1 MGETL
6 SKGHATNHYEEYY
19 NYYLITII
27 ISNIAVINT
36 IIITVIIITER
47 LGGISLKAGYIYLFD
62 LQFDQDALFAFFFV
76 TFHLMLVFWICRVGH
91 KFERISNKHF

>member
-6 SKGHATNHYEEYY
+6 SKGHATNHEEYY

-62 LQFDQDALFAFFFV
+62 LQFDQDALFCLFLCHF
-76 TFHLMLVFWICRVGH
+76 LLNVG
-91 KFERISNKHF
+91 FLDL

>member
-19 NYYLITII
+19 NYYLIAII

-47 LGGISLKAGYIYLFD
+47 LVGISLKAGYIYLFD
-62 LQFDQDALFAFFFV
+62 LQFDQDALFCLFLCHFS
-76 TFHLMLVFWICRVGH
+76 LNVG
-91 KFERISNKHF
+91 FLDL

>member
-62 LQFDQDALFAFFFV
+62 LQFDQDALFCLFLCHFSFN
-76 TFHLMLVFWICRVGH
+76 VG
-91 KFERISNKHF
+91 FLDL

>member
-6 SKGHATNHYEEYY
+6 SKGHATNHYEECY
-19 NYYLITII
+19 NYYLIAII

-62 LQFDQDALFAFFFV
+62 LQFDQDALFCLFLCHFS
-76 TFHLMLVFWICRVGH
+76 LNVG
-91 KFERISNKHF
+91 FLDL

>member
-19 NYYLITII
+19 NYYLIAII

-62 LQFDQDALFAFFFV
+62 LQFDQDALFCLFLCHFS
-76 TFHLMLVFWICRVGH
+76 LNVG
-91 KFERISNKHF
+91 FLDL

>member
-1 MGETL
+1 MQRIIMR
-6 SKGHATNHYEEYY
+6 SII
-19 NYYLITII
+19 ITII

-62 LQFDQDALFAFFFV
+62 LQFDQDALFCLFLCHFS
-76 TFHLMLVFWICRVGH
+76 LNVG
-91 KFERISNKHF
+91 FLDL

>member
-19 NYYLITII
+19 NYYLIAII

-62 LQFDQDALFAFFFV
+62 LQFDQDALFCLFFCHFS
-76 TFHLMLVFWICRVGH
+76 LNVG
-91 KFERISNKHF
+91 FLDL

>member
-27 ISNIAVINT
+27 ISNVAVINT
-36 IIITVIIITER
+36 IIITVVIITER

-62 LQFDQDALFAFFFV
+62 LQFDQDALFCLFLCHFSLNVGFFGSV
-76 TFHLMLVFWICRVGH
+76 
-91 KFERISNKHF
+91 E

>member
-6 SKGHATNHYEEYY
+6 SKGHAANHEEYY

-62 LQFDQDALFAFFFV
+62 LQFDQDALFCLFLCHFS
-76 TFHLMLVFWICRVGH
+76 LNVG
-91 KFERISNKHF
+91 FLDL

>member
-62 LQFDQDALFAFFFV
+62 LQFDQDALFCLFLCHFS
-76 TFHLMLVFWICRVGH
+76 LNVG
-91 KFERISNKHF
+91 FLDL

>member
-1 MGETL
+1 M

-62 LQFDQDALFAFFFV
+62 LQFDQDALFCLFLCHFS
-76 TFHLMLVFWICRVGH
+76 LNVG
-91 KFERISNKHF
+91 FLDL

>member
-62 LQFDQDALFAFFFV
+62 LQFDQDALFCLFLCHFSLNVGFFGSV
-76 TFHLMLVFWICRVGH
+76 
-91 KFERISNKHF
+91 E

>member
-36 IIITVIIITER
+36 IIITVIIITVIIITER

-62 LQFDQDALFAFFFV
+62 LQFDQDALFCLFLCHFS
-76 TFHLMLVFWICRVGH
+76 LNVG
-91 KFERISNKHF
+91 FLDL

>member
-19 NYYLITII
+19 NYYLIAII

-36 IIITVIIITER
+36 IIITVIITER

-62 LQFDQDALFAFFFV
+62 LQFDQDALFCLFLCHFS
-76 TFHLMLVFWICRVGH
+76 LNVG
-91 KFERISNKHF
+91 FLDL

>member
-47 LGGISLKAGYIYLFD
+47 LGGISLKALYIYLFD
-62 LQFDQDALFAFFFV
+62 LQFDQDALFCLFLCHFS
-76 TFHLMLVFWICRVGH
+76 LNVG
-91 KFERISNKHF
+91 FLDL

>member
-1 MGETL
+1 MGKTL

-62 LQFDQDALFAFFFV
+62 LQFDQDALFCLFLCHFS
-76 TFHLMLVFWICRVGH
+76 LNVG
-91 KFERISNKHF
+91 FLDL

>member
-62 LQFDQDALFAFFFV
+62 LQFDQDALFCLFLCHFS
-76 TFHLMLVFWICRVGH
+76 LNVG
-91 KFERISNKHF
+91 FLDP

>member
-47 LGGISLKAGYIYLFD
+47 LGGISLEAGYIYLFD
-62 LQFDQDALFAFFFV
+62 LQFDQDALFCLFLCHFS
-76 TFHLMLVFWICRVGH
+76 LNVG
-91 KFERISNKHF
+91 FLDL

>member
-27 ISNIAVINT
+27 ISNVAVINT
-36 IIITVIIITER
+36 IIITVVIITER

-62 LQFDQDALFAFFFV
+62 LQFDQDALFCLFLCHFS
-76 TFHLMLVFWICRVGH
+76 LNVG
-91 KFERISNKHF
+91 FLDL